1 MAATMAVYLWHTLL
15 SKAHTGGMKMQRA
28 LKTAVVGIAAA
39 FITLSAPQAAEPLID
54 EKSFPGEFSANVGL
68 FSEYYFR
75 GISQTDDAPAVQ
87 GGLDWSATVDEGTG
101 IGVYLGVWGSN
112 VDFNE
117 GGSVDGASIEIDYY
131 GGLTGS
137 IGSSMSWD
145 VGFIY
150 YSYPGATASLSYD
163 FVEAQAALSYDFGFA
178 AATASVNYS
187 PENFGES
194 GEAFYPKLAVDV
206 PVGKYLT
213 LSAHVAKQYI
223 QENLTFGQPDYV
235 DYSIGGTVNVAGF
248 DVNVT
253 WSDTDLSE
261 SECSDA
267 CGMVLFSVSR
277 SF

>member
-1 MAATMAVYLWHTLL
+1 
-15 SKAHTGGMKMQRA
+15 MQRA
-28 LKTAVVGIAAA
+28 LKSAAAGIAAA
-39 FITLSAPQAAEPLID
+39 FITLSAPQAADPLID
-54 EKSFPGEFSANVGL
+54 ASSIPGEFSANVGL
-68 FSEYYFR
+68 YSEYFFR
-75 GISQTDDAPAVQ
+75 GISQTDDAPALQ
-87 GGLDWSATVDEGTG
+87 GGFDWSATVDEGTG

-117 GGSVDGASIEIDYY
+117 AGGVDGATIEIDYY

-137 IGSSMSWD
+137 VGNSGLSWD
-145 VGFIY
+145 VGFIFY
-150 YSYPGATASLSYD
+150 TYPGAASNLNYD

-178 AATASVNYS
+178 SATASVNYS
-187 PENFGES
+187 PENFGDS
-194 GEAFYPKLAVDV
+194 GEAYYPKLALDV

-213 LSAHVAKQYI
+213 LSAHVAKQFI
-223 QENLTFGQPDYV
+223 EKNATFGQPDYV

-261 SECSDA
+261 TECSDA

>member
-1 MAATMAVYLWHTLL
+1 MH
-15 SKAHTGGMKMQRA
+15 RA
-28 LKTAVVGIAAA
+28 LKSAAAGIAAS

-54 EKSFPGEFSANVGL
+54 EKAFPGEFSANVGL

-150 YSYPGATASLSYD
+150 YSYPGATASLNYD